1 MSGTSIDGVDAVL
14 ADFDTTPLRT
24 RAHAHIAFDP
34 VLRLSLTTLQR
45 KSADELH
52 RAALAANALMDVC
65 AEAVDAVLRE
75 AAVSPSEVAAIGVHG
90 QTIRHRPELGYTL
103 QLANPARLA
112 ERTGLTVVADF
123 RSRDVAAGGQGAP
136 LVPAFHAAVFAGD
149 DRHRAIINLGGIANI
164 TDLPPRG
171 VVRGFDTGPGNTLMD
186 GWVERHSGERFDRDG
201 AWARRGSVI
210 EPLLSALAADP
221 YFTLPPPKSTGRD
234 RFNVD
239 WLTPHLDSAYA
250 PEDVQRTLARLTA
263 VTIADAL
270 RVYCPSATEVVLCGG
285 GALNSVLVR
294 DLEALLAPRSVQ
306 LSTTLGI
313 PVDHVEAL
321 AFAWLAREALGMRP
335 GNLPAVTGAR
345 GARVLGAIYPA

>member
-1 MSGTSIDGVDAVL
+1 MQRWPPI
-14 ADFDTTPLRT
+14 
-24 RAHAHIAFDP
+24 HIS
-34 VLRLSLTTLQR
+34 RC
-45 KSADELH
+45 LH
-52 RAALAANALMDVC
+52 
-65 AEAVDAVLRE
+65 
-75 AAVSPSEVAAIGVHG
+75 
-90 QTIRHRPELGYTL
+90 
-103 QLANPARLA
+103 
-112 ERTGLTVVADF
+112 
-123 RSRDVAAGGQGAP
+123 
-136 LVPAFHAAVFAGD
+136 
-149 DRHRAIINLGGIANI
+149 
-164 TDLPPRG
+164 
-171 VVRGFDTGPGNTLMD
+171 
-186 GWVERHSGERFDRDG
+186 
-201 AWARRGSVI
+201 
-210 EPLLSALAADP
+210 
-221 YFTLPPPKSTGRD
+221 PKSTGRD